1 MNRNACDQDVDS
13 VGTAG
18 PSVART
24 EFAQAASSNSLPE
37 AFAKVV
43 KSYPTN
49 LALRCSGRTWTYAE
63 LDRVSDDEAS
73 RLLAKDVSRG
83 SCVGIHMQRSAEAV
97 IAMLAVLKIG
107 AAYVPFDP
115 LAPSHRLSAQVDRG
129 SIAVMMMAGG
139 QAAPGGFK
147 GKVHAV
153 ASRSSQACGG
163 RLAIDIH
170 PLEIACVIHT
180 SGSTNA
186 PKGVCISHQAMID
199 FIAGADYCGF
209 EPDDVVAHGMSIAFD
224 GCSFEIWGALLS
236 GACLTIVPAQTSISE
251 LCDQVERDRISVM
264 LLTAGVFNSI
274 GREAMKRL
282 SRLRVLIAGGDVM
295 SPLSAGQFF
304 AAGGKVLVNG
314 YGPTELTTLSH
325 CHVMTAGAA
334 TPESI
339 PIGVPLQGTSAYV
352 LDDRLA
358 AQPIGTEGELHVGGG
373 GVALGYLGDPALTA
387 ERFLPDPFAADGSRM
402 YCTGDLVRQSANGM
416 LDYIGRIDTQVKI
429 RGFRVELG
437 EIETCLGSLGDFVGT
452 SVVYVSNDAGAT
464 ALCAYCMPE
473 QHGAVPDE
481 GILLRELAQRLPDY
495 MIPRKI
501 LFVEALPLTLNG
513 KIDRKALETRA
524 RSELLHTGMGD
535 VQTLTDD
542 LELSSIAILGHLLG
556 NASIRPDDNF
566 FEAGGDSLSAMRF
579 CAAISEEHAV
589 DLPLAV
595 LFEAKTLRDIAEHIR
610 SLKRTAQQES
620 ARRLQQEPA

>member
-1 MNRNACDQDVDS
+1 MNRNACDQDADS
-13 VGTAG
+13 AATVGA
-18 PSVART
+18 SVART
-24 EFAQAASSNSLPE
+24 ELAQTASSNSLPE
-37 AFAKVV
+37 AFAKTVE
-43 KSYPTN
+43 KFPTK

-63 LDRVSDDEAS
+63 LDRASDAEAS
-73 RLLAKDVSRG
+73 QLLENGASRG

-97 IAMLAVLKIG
+97 IAMLAILKIG

-115 LAPSHRLSAQVDRG
+115 LAPSHRLSAQADRAA
-129 SIAVMMMAGG
+129 IAVMMMASN

-147 GKVHAV
+147 GKVQAV
-153 ASRSSQACGG
+153 TSRPILAPDA

-186 PKGVCISHQAMID
+186 PKGVCISHQSMVD

-236 GACLTIVPAQTSISE
+236 GACLAIVPTQTSISD

-264 LLTAGVFNSI
+264 LLTAGVFNSL

-282 SRLRVLIAGGDVM
+282 ARLRVLIAGGDVM
-295 SPLSAGQFF
+295 SPLSASQFF
-304 AAGGKVLVNG
+304 AAGGKLLVNG

-334 TPESI
+334 TPASI

-358 AQPIGTEGELHVGGG
+358 AQPINTEGELHVGGG

-402 YCTGDLVRQSANGM
+402 YCTGDLVRQSASGV
-416 LDYIGRIDTQVKI
+416 LDYIGRMDTQVKI

-437 EIETCLGSLGDFVGT
+437 EIETCLGLLADFVAT

-473 QHGAVPDE
+473 QLAAIPGE

-495 MIPRKI
+495 MIPRRI
-501 LFVEALPLTLNG
+501 FFVDALPLTLNG

-524 RSELLHTGMGD
+524 RSELLESGQGH
-535 VQTLTDD
+535 VQTLVDD
-542 LELSSIAILGHLLG
+542 LELSLIAILGRLLG
-556 NASIRPDDNF
+556 NTTIRLGDNF
-566 FEAGGDSLSAMRF
+566 FEAGGDSLSAMRV
-579 CAAISEEHAV
+579 CAAISDEHAV
-589 DLPLAV
+589 NLPLAV
-595 LFEAKTLRDIAEHIR
+595 LFEAETLRDIAEHIR
-610 SLKRTAQQES
+610 SLKRTAQQEN
-620 ARRLQQEPA
+620 AKRLQQEPA